1 MSIQQ
6 FINQNSYVVA
16 AVFLALIAFFIVSV
30 KFRQSPF
37 AWAGFVALLVILIAV
52 NLALRVSVSEI
63 ETTAQFDLVL
73 AANQPVVLEIYS
85 NY

>member
-6 FINQNSYVVA
+6 LINQNSYVVA
-16 AVFLALIAFFIVSV
+16 AVFLALITFSIVIA
-30 KFRQSPF
+30 KFRQAPF
-37 AWAGFVALLVILIAV
+37 AWAGFVALLIVLVVV

-63 ETTAQFDLVL
+63 ETTTQFDLVL
-73 AANQPVVLEIYS
+73 ASNQPVVLEIYS